1 MKIKLGKEIKEI
13 DKKLE
18 RVVDIFKELNLNP
31 EEYIVISVIRNGEV
45 LTEDE
50 KLEEDDEI
58 ELIRVISGGN

>member
-31 EEYIVISVIRNGEV
+31 EEYIVIRNGEV

-50 KLEEDDEI
+50 KLEENDKI